1 MNPREDQSIR
11 DYDVRS
17 STTSESK
24 DTRQK
29 PQVRDIEVEKERYA
43 SGKPRRIVIRAR
55 ITHD

>member
-1 MNPREDQSIR
+1 MNPREDQSVS
-11 DYDVRS
+11 DYDVGS

-24 DTRQK
+24 DARQK
-29 PQVRDIEVEKERYA
+29 PEVKDIEKEKEQYT

>member
-11 DYDVRS
+11 DYDVGS

-29 PQVRDIEVEKERYA
+29 PQVKDIEEEKEQYPT
-43 SGKPRRIVIRAR
+43 GKPKRIVIRAR